1 MKNIN
6 DYDFSHILLDP
17 PRSGLTDD
25 VISLASNF
33 ENIIYVSCNSETYVR
48 DIKLLESFE
57 IDKIELFDQFPN
69 KNHLEI
75 VSLLKKVK

>member
-1 MKNIN
+1 MCLVILKN
-6 DYDFSHILLDP
+6 
-17 PRSGLTDD
+17 
-25 VISLASNF
+25 
-33 ENIIYVSCNSETYVR
+33 VR